1 MRRTFIVLAFV
12 AATASPT
19 LAQSAASQAQ
29 PRCPVARI
37 PLLGALIGFGAGV
50 VIGSPL
56 GAPIGGGVFED
67 TADAG
72 HKMWLTVGLLT
83 ATGAV
88 VGHALARRR
97 CGAQQRPSYTSP
109 PPLSQAE
116 TEWLAR
122 RVRLN
127 VPPDGALQFW
137 AVRFGTL
144 DEGGRLCRATVRS

>member
-1 MRRTFIVLAFV
+1 MPRTFSVLALV
-12 AATASPT
+12 MATASPT
-19 LAQSAASQAQ
+19 MAQSAAPP
-29 PRCPVARI
+29 PRCPVARTT
-37 PLLGALIGFGAGV
+37 LLGALIGFGAGV